1 MAEYILKHMALQQ
14 NISEDL
20 YISSAATSS
29 EEIYNGIGNPVYPP
43 AQHELAKHGITCTE
57 KRAIQITPEDYHK
70 YDLLIGMDE
79 ANIRNML
86 KIFGPDGDK
95 KIHMLLEFAGIHRGI
110 ADPWYSGDFVKT
122 YNDIQN
128 GCEAL
133 LKYIRKWYD
142 IQ

>member
-1 MAEYILKHMALQQ
+1 MQAL
-14 NISEDL
+14 
-20 YISSAATSS
+20 
-29 EEIYNGIGNPVYPP
+29 G
-43 AQHELAKHGITCTE
+43 
-57 KRAIQITPEDYHK
+57 AIQITPEDYHK

-86 KIFGPDGDK
+86 KIFGADEDK

-133 LKYIRKWYD
+133 LKYIRKQYN
-142 IQ
+142 I